1 MSGRESAGGD
11 AVGRLVTVV
20 LDAAEVS
27 RHPGLLARTHAGD
40 VDAIIVRRVYEPPFL
55 AALVDRIIAGHV
67 RFPEFPIPPAGAG
80 VVLGGSLDLVAGPL
94 DEHLDDA
101 RLTRTALRHLFSGG
115 VDFEQRSAEI
125 LGQLAGVPARVLEH
139 GDGRAYSPATVRYL
153 GPGAGIRMHCEDQ
166 KLAEPAKA
174 RIAEVASPRVSSFY
188 MTMVPPASGGELLLY
203 DLTWDSVR
211 EEHLERG
218 RIRPDRVA
226 AAHRAE
232 RYPLAAG
239 DMVLFGNG
247 RVHEVTPVGPGTAR
261 WTIGGFFVFA
271 RDDSAVYF
279 YS

>member
-1 MSGRESAGGD
+1 MSIVAVTGGM
-11 AVGRLVTVV
+11 GSGKSTVV
-20 LDAAEVS
+20 IDAADVS
-27 RHPGLLARTHAGD
+27 HHPGLLARTHDGD
-40 VDAIIVRRVYEPPFL
+40 VDAIIVRRVYEPHYL
-55 AALVDRIIAGHV
+55 VGLVDRIVAGQV
-67 RFPEFPIPPAGAG
+67 QFPEFPIPPAGSG
-80 VVLGGSLDLVAGPL
+80 VVLGGSLDLVPGSL
-94 DEHLDDA
+94 DDHLDDA
-101 RLTRTALRHLFSGG
+101 RLTRTALRDLFAGG

-125 LGQLAGVPARVLEH
+125 LGHLAGVPARVLEH
-139 GDGRAYSPATVRYL
+139 GDGRTYSPATVRFL
-153 GPGAGIRMHCEDQ
+153 GSGAGIRMHCEDQ
-166 KLAEPAKA
+166 KLGEPAKK
-174 RIAEVASPRVSSFY
+174 RIAEVARPRVSSFY

-226 AAHRAE
+226 ATHRAE